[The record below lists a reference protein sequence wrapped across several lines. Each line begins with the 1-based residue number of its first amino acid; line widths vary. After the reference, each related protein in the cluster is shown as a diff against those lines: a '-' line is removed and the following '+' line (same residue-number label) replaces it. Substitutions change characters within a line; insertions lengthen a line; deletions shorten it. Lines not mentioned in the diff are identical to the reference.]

1 MPGSIGPR
9 PAEAVVD
16 PLVEHATENRSVGGS
31 IPEVTLDDLVRNRD
45 PQHSESWLVSG
56 TEPPSYLN
64 GDAIENNADSA
75 C

>member
-1 MPGSIGPR
+1 
-9 PAEAVVD
+9 
-16 PLVEHATENRSVGGS
+16 
-31 IPEVTLDDLVRNRD
+31 
-45 PQHSESWLVSG
+45 VSG